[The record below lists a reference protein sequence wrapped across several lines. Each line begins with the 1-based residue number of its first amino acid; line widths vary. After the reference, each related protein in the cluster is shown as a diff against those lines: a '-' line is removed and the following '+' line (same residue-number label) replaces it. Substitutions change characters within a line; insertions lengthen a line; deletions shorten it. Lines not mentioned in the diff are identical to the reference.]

1 MNNVGKRYVV
11 SVWAGQ
17 QHRPGTESP
26 PGGGGTGAV
35 VWPGVAVAG
44 DPTVPQGMDSDN
56 SFLNALVVFQCDV
69 SPDELKQQL
78 NRLEEALGRD
88 RSDPWSGVR
97 DRPID
102 VDILEVRPLP
112 SFTGDDIREDY
123 YRQLLAGER
132 AAGERL
138 VLAGQPLGEAPA
150 TIDRDQRAGHEVIV
164 QQGDNLLNHAVKSAL
179 PG

>member
-1 MNNVGKRYVV
+1 MWYLCGLGSNIDPERNLPR
-11 SVWAGQ
+11 
-17 QHRPGTESP
+17 
-26 PGGGGTGAV
+26 
-35 VWPGVAVAG
+35 AVAELARLFG
-44 DPTVPQGMDSDN
+44 PVSLSPVIRTAPQGMDSDN